1 MQDDNPQLIDFE
13 PIVLNYFSQNDIA
26 EPLDYLQHCIPA
38 GARLFVAGG
47 AIRNLLIQ
55 TIHGSAPKTQDIDL
69 FIGDLRPDVS
79 LECALDGQQRDL
91 TELCGVRWHPES
103 STLAF
108 DICRLSDFLIIHKY
122 KLAPSLENLLQT
134 LDFTINA
141 VVFDVGA
148 RQLYENGCLAAI
160 RDRQLDFNTTY
171 KMNKRLLAYRI
182 LLIRFKTGFILA
194 NRVFNFLKYRLDIDT
209 IRPLRGLLINKQG
222 REMGRAI
229 MDDYNR
235 ICSYADHRTYLL
247 QAKEPCAP

>member
-1 MQDDNPQLIDFE
+1 MQVDNPQLIDFE
-13 PIVLNYFSQNDIA
+13 PIILNFFSRKDITG
-26 EPLDYLQHCIPA
+26 PLDYLQHCLPA
-38 GARLFVAGG
+38 GARLLVAGG
-47 AIRNLLIQ
+47 AIRNLLIK
-55 TIHGSAPKTQDIDL
+55 TIHGSAPETRDIDL
-69 FIGDLRPDVS
+69 FIGDLHPDVS
-79 LECALDGQQRDL
+79 LDCTLDGQQRDL
-91 TELCGVRWHPES
+91 TELCGVRWLPES
-103 STLAF
+103 SNLAF
-108 DICRLSDFLIIHKY
+108 DICRLSDFVIIKKY
-122 KLAPSLENLLQT
+122 KLAPSLESLLQT

-182 LLIRFKTGFILA
+182 LLIRFKTGFILSDP
-194 NRVFNFLKYRLDIDT
+194 VFNFLKYRLDIDT

-235 ICSYADHRTYLL
+235 ICSYDDHRTYLL
-247 QAKEPCAP
+247 KASEYA

>member
-1 MQDDNPQLIDFE
+1 MQADNPQLNDFE
-13 PIVLNYFSQNDIA
+13 PIILNYFSRNDIA
-26 EPLDYLQHCIPA
+26 GPLDYLQHCIPA

-55 TIHGSAPKTQDIDL
+55 TIHGSAPETRDIDL
-69 FIGDLRPDVS
+69 FIGDLHPDVS

-91 TELCGVRWHPES
+91 TELSGVRWLPES

-108 DICRLSDFLIIHKY
+108 DICRLSDFVIINKY

-141 VVFDVGA
+141 IVFDVGA

-160 RDRQLDFNTTY
+160 RGRQLDFNTTY

-194 NRVFNFLKYRLDIDT
+194 DRVFNFLKYRLDIDT

-222 REMGRAI
+222 HEMGRAI

-247 QAKEPCAP
+247 KASEYA

>member
-1 MQDDNPQLIDFE
+1 MQTDNPQLIDFE
-13 PIVLNYFSQNDIA
+13 PIVLNFFSRNHIA
-26 EPLDYLQHCIPA
+26 GPLDYLQHCIPA
-38 GARLFVAGG
+38 GARLLVAGG

-55 TIHGSAPKTQDIDL
+55 TIHGSAPETRDIDL
-69 FIGDLRPDVS
+69 FIVDLHPDVS

-91 TELCGVRWHPES
+91 TELCGVRWLPES

-108 DICRLSDFLIIHKY
+108 DICRLSDFVIINKY
-122 KLAPSLENLLQT
+122 KLAPSLENLLHT

-148 RQLYENGCLAAI
+148 RKLYENGCLAAI

-182 LLIRFKTGFILA
+182 LLIRFKTDFILA
-194 NRVFNFLKYRLDIDT
+194 DRVFNFLKYRLDIDA
-209 IRPLRGLLINKQG
+209 IRHLRGLLVNKQG

-247 QAKEPCAP
+247 KSSEYT